1 MPHLYYHFK
10 PKFKA
15 SPILIAGFPGIASVG
30 KIAAEHLIHSLNAKL
45 FLDLYSEYL
54 PEWALKRKDGL
65 LDTIAVHF
73 YWASPSDV
81 ELMIITSD
89 AQAITPYG
97 QYMLTEQILEVAREF
112 GVKKVITAAAYVL
125 APGEKRKPVVG
136 AGSSPQ
142 GVEWLKENGVE
153 ILEGGV
159 IVGMNGLLPCLSSLM
174 GMEGICLLGTT
185 RGGLADPEA
194 AKNILQVLSKLIKIE
209 IDLEGIEE
217 RYSLPPLPSFEL
229 RTEEEEE
236 SLYIR

>member
-1 MPHLYYHFK
+1 MSHLYYYFK
-10 PKFKA
+10 PKFKTA
-15 SPILIAGFPGIASVG
+15 PILIAGFPGIASVG
-30 KIAAEHLIHSLNAKL
+30 KITAEHLIHSLDAKL

-65 LDTIAVHF
+65 LDAIAVRF
-73 YWASPSDV
+73 YWASLPDA
-81 ELMIITSD
+81 ELMIVTSD

-97 QYMLTEQILEVAREF
+97 QYMLTEQILETAKEF
-112 GVKKVITAAAYVL
+112 EVKKVIAAAAYVL

-142 GVEWLKENGVE
+142 SVEWLRENGVE

-159 IVGMNGLLPCLSSLM
+159 IVGMNGLLPCLSSLV
-174 GMEGICLLGTT
+174 GMEGVCLLGTT

-194 AKNILQVLSKLIKIE
+194 AKNVLQVLSRLMKIKI
-209 IDLEGIEE
+209 DLNGIEE
-217 RYSLPPLPSFEL
+217 RYYLPPLEPQSG
-229 RTEEEEE
+229 EEEE